1 MLTNS
6 PVLTLPQNDCQYILD
21 TDASEHGI
29 GAVFAQI
36 QEGEERVIAYASRLY
51 SAAEKRYCVTR
62 KELLA
67 VVFFL
72 RQFKQYFLGT
82 SFTVRTD
89 HAALQWLCHILE
101 PLGQQGRWLEI
112 LEEFNFVVQYRPGRA
127 HANAD
132 ALSRKPCHQCIICL
146 GMSEEA
152 TRTAAVMVGEEPP
165 DDTLG
170 AYQNSEAI
178 KKSQLEDPEI
188 RQVIAFKRDC
198 EDAPSADVVASL
210 SPTVKVYLT
219 HWPLLELKDGLLC
232 RRRPTGDGTTFDL
245 QIVMPDKLWQD
256 FLRLAHSG
264 FGGDILAVGGQQRQ
278 CRPKR
283 IG

>member
-29 GAVFAQI
+29 GAVLAQI

-51 SAAEKRYCVTR
+51 SAAEKRYCVTQ

-72 RQFKQYFLGT
+72 RQFKQYLLGT

-89 HAALQWLCHILE
+89 HAALQWLRRTPE

-112 LEEFNFVVQYRPGRA
+112 LEELNFVVQHRPGRA
-127 HANAD
+127 HSNAD
-132 ALSRKPCHQCIICL
+132 ALSIKPCRQCGLCL
-146 GMSEEA
+146 EMPEET
-152 TRTAAVMVGEEPP
+152 TRSAAVTVGEEPP

-170 AYQNSEAI
+170 TYQNLEVI

-198 EDAPSADVVASL
+198 EHAPSADVVASL
-210 SPTVKVYLT
+210 SPAGKVYLT

-232 RRRPTGDGTTFDL
+232 RRRPTGDGTTCLLYTSDAA
-245 QIVMPDKLWQD
+245 DE
-256 FLRLAHSG
+256 
-264 FGGDILAVGGQQRQ
+264 
-278 CRPKR
+278 
-283 IG
+283 